1 MIFSFARVLR
11 RLAFAVFLVAC
22 ARSAFMT
29 TAIAQTGADTTAI
42 VNVARRLSADS
53 MRGRGPWSPEAERAA
68 RWLAGELGRLG
79 ARPVFGNT
87 LLVPFATKDR
97 PSDTLHNVV
106 AVLPAR
112 GGSTTGE
119 VIGITAHL
127 DHLGVGQPDARGDS
141 IYNGF
146 LDDALGIGMILDVAR
161 RYVQSPGDRP
171 LVVMFFNLEEQGLLG
186 SKALLER
193 PDAKDLLSR
202 MRLLI
207 GVDAGS
213 PAGEATEW
221 QLMGALPAPD
231 IARMYPS
238 NGGAT
243 IAESLARAR
252 GWTTIATAARPINDV
267 FLFWQRGVPI
277 LFPIPGK
284 TWKGYTEAQRAEAM
298 RKFDH
303 YHQPSDEFRPDF
315 PLVGT
320 AYFADWLWSIVRTA
334 SER

>member
-1 MIFSFARVLR
+1 MTLSFVRPPR
-11 RLAFAVFLVAC
+11 RLALAVALVAC
-22 ARSAFMT
+22 ARSAVTT
-29 TAIAQTGADTTAI
+29 TATAQSGADTTAI

-87 LLVPFATKDR
+87 LLVPFTAKAH
-97 PSDTLHNVV
+97 PGDTVHNVV

-112 GGSTTGE
+112 GGTTTGE

-161 RYVQSPGDRP
+161 RYTQSPGDRP

-186 SKALLER
+186 AQALLAR
-193 PDAKDLLSR
+193 PDANDLVSR

-221 QLMGALPAPD
+221 QLMGALPAHTGGK
-231 IARMYPS
+231 IAD
-238 NGGAT
+238 
-243 IAESLARAR
+243 SLAHAR
-252 GWTTIATAARPINDV
+252 GWTTTATAPRPINDV
-267 FLFWQRGVPI
+267 YVISQRGVPI
-277 LFPIPGK
+277 VFPIPGK

-303 YHQPSDEFRPDF
+303 YHQPSDEFRADF

-320 AYFADWLWSIVRTA
+320 AYFADWLWSIVHTA
-334 SER
+334 SDRRERL

>member
-1 MIFSFARVLR
+1 MTLSFIRAR
-11 RLAFAVFLVAC
+11 RLAFAVALAAS
-22 ARSAFMT
+22 ARSAFT
-29 TAIAQTGADTTAI
+29 TPAFGQTGADTTAI

-68 RWLAGELGRLG
+68 RWLTGELGRLG
-79 ARPVFGNT
+79 ARPVFGNA

-112 GGSTTGE
+112 GGTTTGE
-119 VIGITAHL
+119 VTGITAHL

-186 SKALLER
+186 AQALLAR
-193 PDAKDLLSR
+193 PDAKDLVSR
-202 MRLLI
+202 MRLLV

-221 QLMGALPAPD
+221 QLMGALPAHAGGR
-231 IARMYPS
+231 IAD
-238 NGGAT
+238 
-243 IAESLARAR
+243 SLARAR
-252 GWTTIATAARPINDV
+252 GWTTTATAPRPINDV
-267 FLFWQRGVPI
+267 FPFSQRGVPI
-277 LFPIPGK
+277 VFPIPGK
-284 TWKGYTEAQRAEAM
+284 TWKGYTEAERAEAM
-298 RKFDH
+298 RRFDH
-303 YHQPSDEFRPDF
+303 YHQPSDEFRADF

-320 AYFADWLWSIVRTA
+320 AHFADWLWSIVHTSSDRR
-334 SER
+334 ERL